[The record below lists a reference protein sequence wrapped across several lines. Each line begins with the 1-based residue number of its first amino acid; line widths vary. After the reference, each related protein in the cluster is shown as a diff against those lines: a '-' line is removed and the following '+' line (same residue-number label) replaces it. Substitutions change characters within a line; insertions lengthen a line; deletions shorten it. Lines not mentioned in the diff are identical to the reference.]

1 MVSSDL
7 PDITVSILR
16 SDSIIELSDDSYLIA
31 EFQSKAVSKNLYRFI
46 KYGIFLA
53 ENIFLKDK
61 VHRLIR
67 IMVFYPAGVKIPT
80 YTFTVSGSI
89 KIQFIQISLGKMI
102 DGKKL
107 VDTIKEKLEDPDK
120 QATEALSSDGLALLY
135 LAPFGLISIPKKN
148 LILTF

>member
-1 MVSSDL
+1 
-7 PDITVSILR
+7 
-16 SDSIIELSDDSYLIA
+16 
-31 EFQSKAVSKNLYRFI
+31 
-46 KYGIFLA
+46 
-53 ENIFLKDK
+53 
-61 VHRLIR
+61 
-67 IMVFYPAGVKIPT
+67 MVFYPAGVKIPT